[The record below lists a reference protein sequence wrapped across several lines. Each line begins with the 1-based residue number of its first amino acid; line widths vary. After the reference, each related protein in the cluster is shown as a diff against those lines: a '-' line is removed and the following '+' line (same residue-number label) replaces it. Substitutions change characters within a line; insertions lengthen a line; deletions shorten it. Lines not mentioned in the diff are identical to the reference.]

1 MRLEDYL
8 YEDYKEYEKA
18 CDKMREHNKGYL
30 EIFSKDLEQN
40 GLTAKTIN
48 GHLSNVDFF
57 LNIFLLRE
65 GIFTMDENG

>member
-1 MRLEDYL
+1 MRLEDYV
-8 YEDYKEYEKA
+8 YEDYKECEKA

-30 EIFSKDLEQN
+30 EIFSKDLEQK